1 MVSTIYTA
9 GLCGIEGF
17 EVTVECSVR
26 NRVPRFDMVGLGD
39 TAVKE
44 AKERVRAAMENS
56 GFSFPNADV
65 MINLAP
71 ADRKKEGSSLD
82 LAILCSILQSTKLLP
97 KGFFAED
104 KSFFGELSLSGEI
117 RPTRGVLPLV
127 IAARDAGRRT
137 VFVPKENAAEAA
149 VVDGVCVYGVSSVKE
164 LLSFLEGKLT
174 LAPTLYDKADFAR
187 AASASAL
194 DFSDVK
200 GQPLAKRALEIAAA
214 GGHNVLLI
222 GPPGAGKSM
231 LAKRLPGILP
241 DLCFEEALESTKIY
255 SVSGMLK
262 ENLLTARPFRSPH
275 HTASA
280 VALIGGGTNPRP
292 GEISLAH
299 NGVLFLDELPEF
311 PKTLTESLRQPLEDG
326 EVTVTRAAARVHY
339 PARFMLVCAMNP
351 CKCGNFGSRDKTCT
365 CSPADVRRYLDRVS
379 GPLLDRIDIQIELG
393 PVSFDE
399 MHATE
404 AGAETSAEIRARVN
418 RARAFASERF
428 KKGSGRFA
436 NGALSPAEIRTHCVM
451 DDAAAELLRGAFAR
465 LGLTARGHDR
475 ILRVARTI
483 ADLAESDLIRREH
496 IAEAISYRSLDRKFW
511 NR

>member
-9 GLCGIEGF
+9 GLSGIEGF
-17 EVTVECSVR
+17 EVTVECAVR
-26 NRVPRFDMVGLGD
+26 RRVPRFDMVGLGD

-44 AKERVRAAMENS
+44 AKERVRAAMES
-56 GFSFPNADV
+56 SAIPFPNADV
-65 MINLAP
+65 MVNLAP

-82 LAILCSILQSTKLLP
+82 LAILLSILQSAKRLP
-97 KGFFAED
+97 KDFCAED
-104 KSFFGELSLSGEI
+104 KSFFGELSLSGEV

-127 IAARDAGRRT
+127 LAARDAGRRT
-137 VFVPKENAAEAA
+137 VFVPRENAAEAA
-149 VVDGVCVYGVSSVKE
+149 VVDGVTVYGISSVRE
-164 LLSFLEGKLT
+164 LLDFFEGKIALSP
-174 LAPTLYDKADFAR
+174 ALYDKKDFRR
-187 AASASAL
+187 AASEATL

-200 GQPLAKRALEIAAA
+200 GQTHAKRALEVAAA

-262 ENLLTARPFRSPH
+262 ENLLTSRPFRAPH

-280 VALIGGGTNPRP
+280 VALIGGGSNPRP
-292 GEISLAH
+292 GEISLSH

-311 PKTLTESLRQPLEDG
+311 PKSLTESLRQPLEDG
-326 EVTVTRAAARVHY
+326 EVTVTRAAARVRY

-351 CKCGNFGSRDKTCT
+351 CKCGNFGASDKPCT
-365 CSPADVRRYLDRVS
+365 CSPTEVRRYLDRVS
-379 GPLLDRIDIQIELG
+379 GPLLDRIDIQMELG

-399 MHATE
+399 IHGE
-404 AGAETSAEIRARVN
+404 NEGGESSAAIRARVN
-418 RARAFASERF
+418 RARAFAKERF
-428 KKGSGRFA
+428 KKGSGAFS
-436 NGALSPAEIRTHCVM
+436 NGALTPAEIRTYCVM
-451 DDAAAELLRGAFAR
+451 DDEASALLRGAFES

-475 ILRVARTI
+475 VLRVARTI
-483 ADLAESDLIRREH
+483 ADLAESPLIRREH

>member
-1 MVSTIYTA
+1 MVATIYTA
-9 GLCGIEGF
+9 GFSGIEGF

-44 AKERVRAAMENS
+44 AKERVRAAMENNHIP
-56 GFSFPNADV
+56 FPHADV
-65 MINLAP
+65 MVNLAP
-71 ADRKKEGSSLD
+71 ADRKKEGSALD
-82 LAILCSILQSTKLLP
+82 LAILLSILSGARLLP
-97 KGFFAED
+97 RGFDSTD
-104 KSFFGELSLSGEI
+104 KSFFGELSLAGEI
-117 RPTRGVLPLV
+117 RPCRGILCLTL
-127 IAARDAGRRT
+127 AARAAGRTT

-149 VVDGVCVYGVSSVKE
+149 VVDGVTVFGISTLAE
-164 LLSFLEGKLT
+164 LLAFLRGEISLSP
-174 LAPTLYDKADFAR
+174 AVYDKNEFVRAR
-187 AASASAL
+187 DTSAL
-194 DFSDVK
+194 DFADVK
-200 GQPLAKRALEIAAA
+200 GQSTAKRALEIAAA
-214 GGHNVLLI
+214 GGHNILMV

-241 DLCFEEALESTKIY
+241 DLHFEEAVESTKIY
-255 SVSGMLK
+255 SVAGLLK

-280 VALIGGGTNPRP
+280 VAMIGGGSNPRP
-292 GEISLAH
+292 GEISLSH

-326 EVTVTRAAARVHY
+326 EVTVTRAAARVNY

-351 CKCGNFGSRDKTCT
+351 CKCGNYGSRDKTCT
-365 CSPADVRRYLDRVS
+365 CSPAEVRRYLDRVS

-399 MHATE
+399 MHKGPAD
-404 AGAETSAEIRARVN
+404 GVRSSEIRARVN
-418 RARAFASERF
+418 RAREYARSRF
-428 KKGSGRFA
+428 PTGSGRFS
-436 NGALSPAEIRTHCVM
+436 NGALSPAEVRTFCVL
-451 DDAAAELLRGAFAR
+451 DEGAEALLRGAFER

-483 ADLAESDLIRREH
+483 ADLAESELIRKEH
-496 IAEAISYRSLDRKFW
+496 LAEAISYRNLDRKFW